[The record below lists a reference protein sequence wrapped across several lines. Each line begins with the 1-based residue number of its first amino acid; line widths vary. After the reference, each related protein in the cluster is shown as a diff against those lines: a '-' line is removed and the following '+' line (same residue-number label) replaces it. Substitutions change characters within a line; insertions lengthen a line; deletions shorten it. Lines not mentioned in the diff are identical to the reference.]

1 MKALITPSVVATVA
15 CLFVWLAAWP
25 APAPAA
31 ERGQDRFVSNVRQLT
46 FEGRRSGECYFSG
59 DSTKLVF
66 MSEREP
72 GNPFFQI
79 YMLDF
84 ETGDVTRI
92 STGRGKTTCPYFQYT
107 TGLIEF
113 ASTHLDPDFEQQCQA
128 EYKRREEGRRRH
140 GSWDYDEHYDIF
152 VARPDGDILKRL
164 TYTDGYDAEGAYSPD
179 GKKIVFCSMRDAYPL
194 HQLSPEQRAQFD
206 RDASYFGEIYIMDAD
221 GSNQKRLTDWPGYD
235 GGPFF
240 TFDSQ
245 RIVWRHFE
253 ENGLLADVYTMKID
267 GTDVRRLTDFKSMSW
282 APYFHPSGEYCIFNT
297 NKHGFNNFELYIVDA
312 MGEREPVRVTYT
324 EGFDALAIFSPDGKK
339 ACWTSN
345 VTDTGMSQLFMADW
359 DHQAA
364 RAALAQS
371 PLRVRVEGA
380 AAAGDTE
387 RQ

>member
-1 MKALITPSVVATVA
+1 MRAVITPSVVATVA
-15 CLFVWLAAWP
+15 CLAGGLAVWP

-46 FEGRRSGECYFSG
+46 FEGRRSGECYFSA

-92 STGRGKTTCPYFQYT
+92 STGCGKTTCPYFQYT
-107 TGLIEF
+107 TGLIEY

-128 EYKRREEGRRRH
+128 EYKRREEGRREH

-152 VARPDGDILKRL
+152 VAKPDGTIIKRL
-164 TYTDGYDAEGAYSPD
+164 TYADGYDAEGAYSPD
-179 GKKIVFCSMRDAYPL
+179 GSKIVFCSLRDAYPL
-194 HQLSPEQRAQFD
+194 YQLSPEQRAQFD

-240 TFDSQ
+240 TFDGQ

-297 NKHGFNNFELYIVDA
+297 NKHGFHNFELYIVDA

-324 EGFDALAIFSPDGKK
+324 EGFDALAAFSPDGKK
-339 ACWTSN
+339 ICWTSN

-364 RAALAQS
+364 RTALTES

-380 AAAGDTE
+380 TAAGNAG